1 LVNIA
6 TSLNTTVLTVA
17 PVVTGAVV
25 PLAVGEVEALVGAL
39 GDIKNIVSD
48 IESTLLSTVGSLV
61 AGKLFMTKVA
71 LFC

>member
-1 LVNIA
+1 MVNIA